1 MIRADFSIELKN
13 YLFCDIMNSRTLYED
28 NLYKIKKSLS
38 SEKQSLDNL
47 FIENSLLNFEQ
58 KTIQSDK
65 FA

>member
-1 MIRADFSIELKN
+1 MIRADFSIDLKN